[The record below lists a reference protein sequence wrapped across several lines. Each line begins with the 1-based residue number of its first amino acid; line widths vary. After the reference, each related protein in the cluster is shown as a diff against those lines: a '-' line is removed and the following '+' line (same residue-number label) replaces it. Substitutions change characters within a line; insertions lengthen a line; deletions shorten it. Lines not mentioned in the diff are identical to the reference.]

1 MKKRLLA
8 LMLCLVL
15 AAGLAVPVARAE
27 DNVFFTA
34 MGESILPLTDETM
47 PFLSGSNI
55 YIPVSIFTGTV
66 RKNLDISS
74 TYNKTQKLVILY
86 RGSQSLW
93 FDLGK
98 DYGRDNED
106 NIYYPGAIVKGEEVF
121 VSASL
126 VARFFDLSYSIT
138 EVPHGY
144 MVWFRKAGYP
154 LSDIRFADAASYSM
168 ESRYADYLKTKAAQQ
183 VEQPPQEP
191 LPQDPEMDGKSIYLG
206 LSASLNLTS
215 TLDTLENA
223 AVQGAVFF
231 RPEEM
236 AEAGGLLRR
245 CAVKG
250 HSIGILADASLEEPV
265 TEQVLRANR
274 ALEEATCGRTR
285 LVRLENPTEQS
296 VEALQEAG
304 YCVVRFDLDRSQSG
318 LRSAAQAENLVTT
331 LSKRSGSARVWLGES
346 LSSVGL
352 RTFLRQVKEADGRCR
367 ALTET
372 SGTVR

>member
-15 AAGLAVPVARAE
+15 AAGLAVPAARAQE
-27 DNVFFTA
+27 NVFFTA
-34 MGESILPLTDETM
+34 MGESILPLNDETM
-47 PFLSGSNI
+47 PFLSGTSI

-66 RKNLDISS
+66 RKNLDISY
-74 TYNKTQKLVILY
+74 TYNKTQNLVILY

-93 FDLGK
+93 FDLRE
-98 DYGRDNED
+98 DYGRDHED
-106 NIYYPGAIVKGEEVF
+106 NVYYPGAITRGAEIF

-126 VARFFDLSYSIT
+126 VARFFDLTYTIT

-154 LSDIRFADAASYSM
+154 LSEDRFADAASYSM
-168 ESRYADYLKTKAAQQ
+168 ESRYADYLKAKAAQQ
-183 VEQPPQEP
+183 AGQSPQEDG
-191 LPQDPEMDGKSIYLG
+191 PQETEMEGKSIYLG
-206 LSASLNLTS
+206 LSATLNLT
-215 TLDTLENA
+215 TMLDTLENA

-236 AEAGGLLRR
+236 EEAGGILRR
-245 CAVKG
+245 CAAKG
-250 HSIGILADASLEEPV
+250 HSVGILVDAALETPV
-265 TEQVLRANR
+265 EDQVLRANE

-296 VEALQEAG
+296 AAALREAG
-304 YCVVRFDLDRSQSG
+304 YCVVNFSLDRSQSG
-318 LRSAAQAENLVTT
+318 LRSAAQAENLVKS
-331 LSKRSGSARVWLGES
+331 LSQRSGSSRVWLGES
-346 LSSVGL
+346 VSSTGL
-352 RTFLRQVKEADGRCR
+352 RAFLRLVKEADGRCR

-372 SGTVR
+372 A